1 MNFSRNSS
9 LLEFKCFIS
18 SSHELLFLLSFYVV
32 INLLLLYLCAKTN
45 EQTNR
50 RPRFFFLCIF
60 RNFSFFFWHQKYVC
74 VCKEMKRRFGFFST
88 QKYFLRNMT
97 FLRNFVANLF
107 FDIYSFICWK
117 SVYQT
122 FLINH
127 FERFFFCL
135 DLKEI

>member
-18 SSHELLFLLSFYVV
+18 SSHELLFLLPFYVV

-45 EQTNR
+45 EQTGGLVSS
-50 RPRFFFLCIF
+50 FCAFLGIFHFFLAPKICMRLQ
-60 RNFSFFFWHQKYVC
+60 RNETVVWI
-74 VCKEMKRRFGFFST
+74 FST

-107 FDIYSFICWK
+107 FDIYSFICWE

-127 FERFFFCL
+127 FERFFSCL
-135 DLKEI
+135 DFSEI